1 MKMIFFS
8 VLLLNCLSSCVI
20 KGSHGYMFEYSDS
33 HLIDIGSDK
42 LSVYNAMGS
51 PSFISDIDG
60 ETWFYLNEK
69 TESFLFLPSR
79 VVDRKILA
87 LEFTFNK
94 VSNIRN
100 FTKADQAKNFSFNS
114 NKTFVDEHKSG
125 WIKNLFSNV
134 GQVRPQ

>member
-87 LEFTFNK
+87 LEFVSNK
-94 VSNIRN
+94 VNNIRH
-100 FTKADQAKNFSFNS
+100 FSKANQAQNFSFNN
-114 NKTFVDEHKSG
+114 NKTFVDEHKLG